1 MLLLG
6 LPVMRTD
13 GDTPT
18 GWQTRFASG
27 VRALAVSDTT
37 VALHGGYGPDRD
49 RLVVGELD
57 GRHLRYRGEYRLV
70 LPDGSPLPVVR
81 VSGRGATVH
90 LLTDTDWFRLDLD
103 DIPARIS

>member
-1 MLLLG
+1 M
-6 LPVMRTD
+6 
-13 GDTPT
+13 
-18 GWQTRFASG
+18 
-27 VRALAVSDTT
+27 SDTT

-70 LPDGSPLPVVR
+70 LPDGSPLPAVR
-81 VSGRGATVH
+81 VSGGGATLH
-90 LLTDTDWFRLDLD
+90 PLTDTDWFRLDLD